1 MTPNLSDAW
10 RFSAWVRVWLG
21 EPDVAID
28 NFARAMRLNP
38 RDSLSYSLETPQ
50 PNTMVAVGSTVE
62 LTVSNLNPP

>member
-1 MTPNLSDAW
+1 
-10 RFSAWVRVWLG
+10 
-21 EPDVAID
+21 VAID

-38 RDSLSYSLETPQ
+38 CDSLSYSLETPQ

>member
-38 RDSLSYSLETPQ
+38 RDPLSYSLEI
-50 PNTMVAVGSTVE
+50 GSTVE